1 LAYAGESTMDSKRVV
16 KEVGREVREK
26 EEEEDLVDEVGI
38 EGKRKSEEVMTSSS
52 SSDR

>member
-1 LAYAGESTMDSKRVV
+1 MAYAGESTMDSRRVV

-26 EEEEDLVDEVGI
+26 EEEEGLVDE
-38 EGKRKSEEVMTSSS
+38 GKHKSEEVMTSSS